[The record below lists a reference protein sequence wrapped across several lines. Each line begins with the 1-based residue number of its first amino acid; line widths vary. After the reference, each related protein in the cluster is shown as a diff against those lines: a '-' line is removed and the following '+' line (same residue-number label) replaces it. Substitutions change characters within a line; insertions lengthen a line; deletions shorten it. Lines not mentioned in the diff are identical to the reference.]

1 MKFRRKSPKNGLIPN
16 HDRFDLPVELL
27 FGRVDSFHASRT
39 AYRRFGLDVAFA
51 AYACTYRSVVI
62 ALIVHEL
69 RTAVSASDSVNR
81 SHNPIAFVFMMQR
94 NDLVV
99 SIYDT
104 TKKKMYLKNRYIFF
118 EGLSDSA
125 LERTGR
131 PHEDVKDLKVVKVV
145 KDSKTP

>member
-69 RTAVSASDSVNR
+69 RSAVPASDSVNR

-104 TKKKMYLKNRYIFF
+104 TKK
-118 EGLSDSA
+118 
-125 LERTGR
+125 
-131 PHEDVKDLKVVKVV
+131 DV
-145 KDSKTP
+145 SKKQIHLF